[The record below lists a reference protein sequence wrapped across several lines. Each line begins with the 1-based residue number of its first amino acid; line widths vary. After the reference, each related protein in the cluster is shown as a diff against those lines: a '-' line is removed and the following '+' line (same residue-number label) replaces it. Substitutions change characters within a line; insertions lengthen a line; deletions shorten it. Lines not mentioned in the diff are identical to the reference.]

1 MALVILIIY
10 AVSIGFIFLYSLIQL
25 SLIVSY
31 LRSKSKKK
39 EEITELLPSE
49 YPVVTIQL
57 PVYNELYVVE
67 RLIECICNFD
77 YPKDKLEIQVLDDS
91 TDETVELIA
100 QRVHF
105 YQLEGFD
112 IKQVRRKERTGFK
125 AGALKYGTEICKG
138 EFIAIFDAD
147 FLPSPDFLKKTLPH
161 FKDEKVGLVQTKW
174 SYTNSDYSFLTQIQA
189 FGLNAHFT
197 IEQVGREYNNH
208 FINFNGTAGIWRKK
222 AIETSGGWQPDT
234 LTEDLDLSYR
244 AQLNDWKFKYLE
256 EVDSPSELPVEINA
270 LKTQQFRWTKGAAEC
285 VRKSLWKVISS
296 GKSFRTKVH
305 ATFHL
310 MNSSVFIFIFLLT
323 ALSLPLIMIKPLYEE
338 YKFIFQLS
346 MVFAVSWVILG
357 FFYWVSFTYGR
368 ENKWQ
373 LLKEFVWKFPVFLA
387 VSMGLSLHNAIA
399 VFEGYIGKKSPFVRT
414 PKFNINSKKDQWEG
428 NKYNIKKI
436 GLMTYLEGG
445 FLLYILQSIYVSIV
459 YKDFGILPFLIFL
472 AIGYSIVFINS
483 LFHWNRA
490 AKSYRY
496 DHQVS

>member
-49 YPVVTIQL
+49 YPLVTIQL